1 MSLGSR
7 LGIGFMRAIAPL
19 PLPLVR
25 GFGALLGRVLHTVAV
40 PRRRVV
46 DTNLALC
53 FPQKSEAE
61 RRALVR
67 QVFICFV
74 QAWLDRG
81 WLWHARPEVT
91 KARLRMT
98 GDLAQLAGDEPV
110 VLFAPHFVGLDAGA
124 TALSQQ
130 VPRRYTTL
138 YAKQSNV
145 VVDEWVKRG
154 RLRFG
159 EVRLFGRFSEMK
171 PIVASLRAGEVLYLL
186 PDMDFGAKDAFFVP
200 FYGVNA
206 ATIPSLPRF
215 ARLGRAKVV
224 PVLTRMT
231 PAGYDVEVLPAW
243 TDYPTQDVVADTA
256 LMNRRLQTYIDTM
269 PEQYFWVH
277 KRFKTR
283 PPGEA
288 EVY

>member
-1 MSLGSR
+1 MR
-7 LGIGFMRAIAPL
+7 LLALL
-19 PLPLVR
+19 PLSVVRGLGWAVGVLLFPLVR
-25 GFGALLGRVLHTVAV
+25 S
-40 PRRRVV
+40 RRRVAE
-46 DTNLALC
+46 TNLALC
-53 FPQKSEAE
+53 FPQKSAKE
-61 RRALVR
+61 RRAMTR
-67 QVFICFV
+67 QVFIYFV

-81 WLWHARPEVT
+81 WLWHGTPEVT
-91 KARLRMT
+91 RRRLRMT
-98 GDLAQLAGDEPV
+98 GDLAQLQGEAPT

-130 VPRRYTTL
+130 IPRRYTTL
-138 YAKQSNV
+138 YAKQSNP
-145 VVDEWVKRG
+145 VVDAWIKKG

-200 FYGVNA
+200 FYGVSA
-206 ATIPSLPRF
+206 ATLPSLPRF

-224 PVLTRMT
+224 PVLTRIT
-231 PAGYDVEVLPAW
+231 PDGYDVEILPAW
-243 TDYPTQDVVADTA
+243 TDYPTQDVEADTA
-256 LMNRRLQTYIDTM
+256 LMNQRLQSYIDTM

-283 PPGEA
+283 PAGEA
-288 EVY
+288 GVY

>member
-1 MSLGSR
+1 MLSHLGVV
-7 LGIGFMRAIAPL
+7 FMRLLAFL
-19 PLPLVR
+19 PLAWVR
-25 GFGALLGRVLHTVAV
+25 GLGRAVGVLLFYVV
-40 PRRRVV
+40 RSRRRIAEV
-46 DTNLALC
+46 NLALC
-53 FPQKSEAE
+53 FPQKTEAE
-61 RRALVR
+61 RRALTR

-81 WLWHARPEVT
+81 WLWHGKPEVT

-98 GDLAQLAGDEPV
+98 GDLAQLAGTEPV

-130 VPRRYTTL
+130 VPRRYTAL

-243 TDYPTQDVVADTA
+243 TDYPTQDVEADTA
-256 LMNRRLQTYIDTM
+256 LMNQRLQSYIDTM

-283 PPGEA
+283 PPGEV

>member
-1 MSLGSR
+1 
-7 LGIGFMRAIAPL
+7 MRFLARL
-19 PLPLVR
+19 PLSWVRGLGWLVGVLLFRLVR
-25 GFGALLGRVLHTVAV
+25 S
-40 PRRRVV
+40 RRRVAE
-46 DTNLALC
+46 TNLALC
-53 FPQKSEAE
+53 FPQKSAAE
-61 RRALVR
+61 RRAMTR
-67 QVFICFV
+67 QVFIYFV

-81 WLWHARPEVT
+81 WLWHAAPEVT
-91 KARLRMT
+91 KKRLRMT
-98 GDLAQLAGDEPV
+98 GDLAQLEGEAPT

-130 VPRRYTTL
+130 IGRRYTTL
-138 YAKQSNV
+138 YAKQSNP
-145 VVDEWVKRG
+145 VVDEWIKKG

-200 FYGVNA
+200 FYGVSA
-206 ATIPSLPRF
+206 ATLPSLPRF

-224 PVLTRMT
+224 PVLTRIT
-231 PAGYDVEVLPAW
+231 PEGYDVEILPAW
-243 TDYPTQDVVADTA
+243 RDYPTQDVEADTA
-256 LMNRRLQTYIDTM
+256 LMNQRLQSYIDTM

-283 PPGEA
+283 PAGEPG
-288 EVY
+288 VY